1 MKDGRKDVGHREEA
15 CMKLK
20 RNKPIDEESLRMIA
34 DWFQDVRRQ
43 TGDPLSDKKKEAIIQ
58 QILKNQEDMMTSPN
72 MSSKD

>member
-1 MKDGRKDVGHREEA
+1 
-15 CMKLK
+15 
-20 RNKPIDEESLRMIA
+20 MIA